1 MLWKKE
7 NKQGGGWECWAG
19 DGIAILNRVVR
30 NSFIEKVTL
39 LSDLKEVR
47 KLAVWISGGKEFQ
60 KEGKAGAKIKS
71 RNISGIVLET
81 LRRAACWS
89 RVSMQRS
96 GGRWSEV

>member
-1 MLWKKE
+1 M
-7 NKQGGGWECWAG
+7 GAPGWGWDCN
-19 DGIAILNRVVR
+19 LNRVVR
-30 NSFIEKVTL
+30 DSFIEKVTL

-71 RNISGIVLET
+71 RNTSGIVLET
-81 LRRAACWS
+81 LRRAVCWS